1 MFLINKI
8 ISLLSFKKKEP
19 SEFARL
25 SSVGHDL
32 YEPLENGGRRFSY
45 TKYKNSE
52 RDEIDTKGCK
62 AFFENPYPYNVNSNS
77 SGDYDNNRR
86 SRRQR
91 QARSKSSSR
100 DSRNSVSRN
109 GL

>member
-1 MFLINKI
+1 MLLINKI

-32 YEPLENGGRRFSY
+32 YEQLENGGRRFNY
-45 TKYKNSE
+45 TKYKNSG
-52 RDEIDTKGCK
+52 RNEIDTKGCK
-62 AFFENPYPYNVNSNS
+62 AFFEDPYPYNVNSNS
-77 SGDYDNNRR
+77 SGDYDNDRR

-91 QARSKSSSR
+91 QARSRSSSR
-100 DSRNSVSRN
+100 DNRSSVSRN

>member
-19 SEFARL
+19 SEFNRL
-25 SSVGHDL
+25 SSVGHNL
-32 YEPLENGGRRFSY
+32 YKPLANGGQRFSY
-45 TKYKNSE
+45 EKYKSSG

-77 SGDYDNNRR
+77 SGDSDNNRR

-91 QARSKSSSR
+91 QARSRSSSR